1 MYEERV
7 DEPLRKVY
15 VLFGGGRI
23 RPVALLRGERRYRV
37 TRLNASWVD
46 RSLRPSRHGF
56 SVTVDTGEIFQLLYT
71 EGDPVWRLE
80 SVLME

>member
-15 VLFGGGRI
+15 VLFGEGRI
-23 RPVALLRGERRYRV
+23 RPIALLRGERKYRISRV
-37 TRLNASWVD
+37 NASWVD
-46 RSLRPSRHGF
+46 RSLRPARHGF
-56 SVTVDTGEIFQLLYT
+56 SVTVDSGEIFQLLYT

-80 SVLME
+80 SVLLE